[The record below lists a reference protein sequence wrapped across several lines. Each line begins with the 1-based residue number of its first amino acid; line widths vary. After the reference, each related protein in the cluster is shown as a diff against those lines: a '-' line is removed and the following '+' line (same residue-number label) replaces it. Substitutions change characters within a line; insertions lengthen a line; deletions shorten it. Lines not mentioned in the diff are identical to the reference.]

1 MSLTGSSRKHE
12 RIQIMIEWLLT
23 GINLVLAAFGGIVTS
38 MTIIAL
44 ILFKLPDKYFQEYY
58 KGKGQYVANTLI
70 VAFYAVPISIVFG
83 TIFFAS
89 QITTEYI
96 SDSEWKEVYTNEI
109 DADVTIN
116 LETNNGHSVYAVT
129 GGKPLGDDYKTFS
142 TYMNGTIVAT
152 KGDLQETKKIHIDTN
167 DIVHENELTP
177 TSKITKIEYKSVTK
191 MYPTAFGYRG
201 NAEKSDKDGIVRITI
216 SDDKSPE
223 RKELKSLFE
232 N

>member
-1 MSLTGSSRKHE
+1 
-12 RIQIMIEWLLT
+12 MIEWLLT

-44 ILFKLPDKYFQEYY
+44 ILYKLPEKYFQEYY
-58 KGKGQYVANTLI
+58 KGNGRCVANTLI
-70 VAFYAVPISIVFG
+70 IAFYAVPIAIIFG
-83 TIFFAS
+83 TILFAS
-89 QITTEYI
+89 QITTEYT

-109 DADVTIN
+109 DAEVTIN
-116 LETNNGHSVYAVT
+116 LETNDGHRIYEAT
-129 GGKPLGDDYKTFS
+129 GGKPLGDDYKKLS

-152 KGDLQETKKIHIDTN
+152 KENLQETKKIHLDKN

-177 TSKITKIEYKSVTK
+177 TSKITKIEYKPVTK
-191 MYPTAFGYRG
+191 MYLTVFGYRG

>member
-1 MSLTGSSRKHE
+1 
-12 RIQIMIEWLLT
+12 MIEWLLT
-23 GINLVLAAFGGIVTS
+23 GINLVLASLGTIVTS
-38 MTIIAL
+38 MIIIAL
-44 ILFKLPDKYFQEYY
+44 ILYKLPEKYFQEYY
-58 KGKGQYVANTLI
+58 KGNGRYVANTLI
-70 VAFYAVPISIVFG
+70 IAFYAVPIAIIFG
-83 TIFFAS
+83 TILFAS
-89 QITTEYI
+89 QITTEYT

-109 DADVTIN
+109 DAEVTIN
-116 LETNNGHSVYAVT
+116 LETNDGHRIYEAT
-129 GGKPLGDDYKTFS
+129 GGKPLGDDYKKLS

-152 KGDLQETKKIHIDTN
+152 KENLQETKKIHLDKN

-201 NAEKSDKDGIVRITI
+201 NAEKSDKDGIIRITI

>member
-1 MSLTGSSRKHE
+1 
-12 RIQIMIEWLLT
+12 MIEWLLT

-44 ILFKLPDKYFQEYY
+44 ILYKLPEKYFQEYY
-58 KGKGQYVANTLI
+58 KRNGRYVANTFI
-70 VAFYAVPISIVFG
+70 IAFYAVPIAIIFG

-89 QITTEYI
+89 QITTEYT

-109 DADVTIN
+109 DAEVTIN
-116 LETNNGHSVYAVT
+116 LETNDGHRIYEAT
-129 GGKPLGDDYKTFS
+129 DGKPLGDDYKKLS

-152 KGDLQETKKIHIDTN
+152 KGDLQETKKIHLDKN
-167 DIVHENELTP
+167 NIVHENELTP
-177 TSKITKIEYKSVTK
+177 TSKITKIEYKPVTK
-191 MYPTAFGYRG
+191 MYPTVFGYRG
-201 NAEKSDKDGIVRITI
+201 DAEKSDKDGIVRITI

>member
-1 MSLTGSSRKHE
+1 
-12 RIQIMIEWLLT
+12 MIEWLLT

-44 ILFKLPDKYFQEYY
+44 ILYKLPEKYFQEYY
-58 KGKGQYVANTLI
+58 KGNGRYVANTLI
-70 VAFYAVPISIVFG
+70 IAFYAVPIAIIFG

-89 QITTEYI
+89 QITTEYT

-116 LETNNGHSVYAVT
+116 LETNNGHRIYEAT
-129 GGKPLGDDYKTFS
+129 GGKPLGDDYKNLN

-152 KGDLQETKKIHIDTN
+152 KGELQETKKIHIDKN
-167 DIVHENELTP
+167 DIIHENELTP
-177 TSKITKIEYKSVTK
+177 TSKITKIEYKPVTK
-191 MYPTAFGYRG
+191 MYPTVFGYRG
-201 NAEKSDKDGIVRITI
+201 DAEKSDKDGIVRITI

>member
-1 MSLTGSSRKHE
+1 
-12 RIQIMIEWLLT
+12 MIEWLLT

-44 ILFKLPDKYFQEYY
+44 ILYKLPEKYFQEYY
-58 KGKGQYVANTLI
+58 KGNGRYVANTLI
-70 VAFYAVPISIVFG
+70 IAFYAVPIAIIFG
-83 TIFFAS
+83 TILFAS
-89 QITTEYI
+89 QITTEYT

-109 DADVTIN
+109 DAEVTIN
-116 LETNNGHSVYAVT
+116 LETNDGHRIYEAT
-129 GGKPLGDDYKTFS
+129 GGKPLGDDYKKLS

-152 KGDLQETKKIHIDTN
+152 KENLQETKKIHLDKN

-177 TSKITKIEYKSVTK
+177 TSKITKIEYKPVTK
-191 MYPTAFGYRG
+191 MYLTVFGYRG

>member
-1 MSLTGSSRKHE
+1 
-12 RIQIMIEWLLT
+12 MIEWLLT
-23 GINLVLAAFGGIVTS
+23 GINLVIAAFGGIVTS

-44 ILFKLPDKYFQEYY
+44 ILYKLPEKYFQEYY
-58 KGKGQYVANTLI
+58 KGNGRCVANTLI
-70 VAFYAVPISIVFG
+70 IAFYAVPIAIIFG
-83 TIFFAS
+83 TILFAS
-89 QITTEYI
+89 QITTEYT

-109 DADVTIN
+109 DAEVTIN
-116 LETNNGHSVYAVT
+116 LETNDGHRIYEAT
-129 GGKPLGDDYKTFS
+129 GGKPLGDDYKKLS

-152 KGDLQETKKIHIDTN
+152 KENLQETKKIHLDKN

-177 TSKITKIEYKSVTK
+177 TSKITKIEYKPVTK
-191 MYPTAFGYRG
+191 MYLTVFGYRG

>member
-44 ILFKLPDKYFQEYY
+44 ILFKLPEIYFHKYYE
-58 KGKGQYVANTLI
+58 GNGRYVANTLI
-70 VAFYAVPISIVFG
+70 IAFYAVPIAIVFG
-83 TIFFAS
+83 TVFFAT
-89 QITTEYI
+89 QITTEYT

-129 GGKPLGDDYKTFS
+129 GGKSLGDDYKTFS

-152 KGDLQETKKIHIDTN
+152 KGDLQETKKIHLDKN

-177 TSKITKIEYKSVTK
+177 TSKIIKIEYKPVTK
-191 MYPTAFGYRG
+191 MYPTAFGHRG
-201 NAEKSDKDGIVRITI
+201 DSEKSDKDGIVRITI

>member
-116 LETNNGHSVYAVT
+116 LETNNGHRIYEAT
-129 GGKPLGDDYKTFS
+129 GGKPLGDDYKNFS

-177 TSKITKIEYKSVTK
+177 TSKITKIEYKPVTK
-191 MYPTAFGYRG
+191 MYLTVFGYRG

>member
-1 MSLTGSSRKHE
+1 
-12 RIQIMIEWLLT
+12 MIEWLLT
-23 GINLVLAAFGGIVTS
+23 GINLVFASLGVIVTT
-38 MTIIAL
+38 MIIIAL

-58 KGKGQYVANTLI
+58 EGKGRYVANTLI
-70 VAFYAVPISIVFG
+70 IAFYAVPIAIVFG

-89 QITTEYI
+89 QLTTEYI

-116 LETNNGHSVYAVT
+116 LETNDGHCVYAAT
-129 GGKPLGDDYKTFS
+129 GGKPLGDDYKNFS

-152 KGDLQETKKIHIDTN
+152 KGDLQETKKIHIDKN
-167 DIVHENELTP
+167 NIVHENELTP
-177 TSKITKIEYKSVTK
+177 TSKIIKIEYKPVTK

-201 NAEKSDKDGIVRITI
+201 DAEKSDKDGIVRITI

>member
-1 MSLTGSSRKHE
+1 
-12 RIQIMIEWLLT
+12 MIEWLLT
-23 GINLVLAAFGGIVTS
+23 GINLVLASLGTIVTS
-38 MTIIAL
+38 MIIIAL
-44 ILFKLPDKYFQEYY
+44 ILYKLPEKYFHEYY
-58 KGKGQYVANTLI
+58 EGNGRYVANTLI
-70 VAFYAVPISIVFG
+70 IAFYAVPIAIVFG
-83 TIFFAS
+83 TVFFAT
-89 QITTEYI
+89 QITTEYT

-152 KGDLQETKKIHIDTN
+152 KGDLQETKKIHLEKN

-177 TSKITKIEYKSVTK
+177 TSKIIKIEYKPVTK
-191 MYPTAFGYRG
+191 MYPTAFGHRG
-201 NAEKSDKDGIVRITI
+201 DSEKSDKDGIVRITI